1 MNQKLKKT
9 FVSLLFFFLLL
20 PSVLSTEISLPGY
33 RLPGNSQYY
42 SVLFDEE
49 GEATVTVKLI
59 LHLPPPQIVLEIP
72 GNVQLSTVLQEVSS
86 PERRWDA
93 QYKPLAWTQQL
104 STYQITLADPFQQEV
119 VLLLSYK
126 AQGYVQ
132 KELGN
137 FNFNFPTIK
146 MPSAI
151 DSVRVAINV
160 QPNLHLKEGQSKVHY
175 VNNFFLSK
183 TIAHAE
189 ASSIS
194 QRVMYARGMVK
205 EAFALDPFENFTVS
219 GTYGKSLLWLYRW
232 ETLGIVV
239 GVFAVLFF
247 LLFTIKKL
255 KRADNKPI
263 EITTWGF
270 LSAFFSLG
278 TLASTFWIM
287 DNLRHWVGY
296 RYGGFLALLFGFSA
310 FMGILAL
317 LILPPLYLGKKYG
330 YKSGF
335 ITAAVTV
342 GWMVVMS
349 AFALLFFL

>member
-1 MNQKLKKT
+1 MNSKLKKIV
-9 FVSLLFFFLLL
+9 VSLLFFFLLL
-20 PSVLSTEISLPGY
+20 PSVLSTELSLPGY

-72 GNVQLSTVLQEVSS
+72 GKVQLSTVLQEVSS

-93 QYKPLAWTQQL
+93 KYQPLAWKQQL
-104 STYQITLADPFQQEV
+104 STYEITLADPFQQEV

-146 MPSAI
+146 MPSAV

-175 VNNFFLSK
+175 VDNSFFSK
-183 TIAHAE
+183 GIAHAE

-194 QRVMYARGMVK
+194 QRVMYTQGMVK
-205 EAFALDPFENFTVS
+205 EAFALDPFENFTVT
-219 GTYGKSLLWLYRW
+219 GVYGKSLLWLYRW
-232 ETLGIVV
+232 ETLGTIV
-239 GVFAVLFF
+239 GVFTLLFV
-247 LLFTIKKL
+247 LLFTIKRL
-255 KRADNKPI
+255 KRTNNKPL
-263 EITTWGF
+263 EIVVWGF

-278 TLASTFWIM
+278 VLASVFWIM

-296 RYGGFLALLFGFSA
+296 RYDGFLALLFGFSA
-310 FMGILAL
+310 FIGILAL

-349 AFALLFFL
+349 LLVMVFFI